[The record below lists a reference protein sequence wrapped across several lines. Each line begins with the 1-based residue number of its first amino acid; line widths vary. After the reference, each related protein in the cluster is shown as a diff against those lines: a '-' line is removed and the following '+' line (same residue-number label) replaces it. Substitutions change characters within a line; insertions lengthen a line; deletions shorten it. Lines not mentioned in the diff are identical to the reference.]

1 VSLDFLSPAPGA
13 LSRSPMERQAL
24 AAGASFEQRDGWN
37 VAVRF
42 DGLEAE
48 QERARSTVGFADLS
62 HLGKV
67 ELQAP
72 ADALDAI
79 GGVDLKLGI
88 ATPMGG
94 SAPAGNGTASAP
106 LGDGS
111 ASAPAAAPSAPVATW
126 WCPYSRTRALALC
139 EPAALP
145 ALRERLEDAA
155 AEHQGLTSVVDVTT
169 AFAALAIGGPLARE
183 VFARFT
189 AIDLRDQITPV
200 RGFRPGSVARTPGA
214 ILREGEQRWLML
226 FGAALGQYMWTVVAD
241 AVESL
246 GGGPVAVDAL
256 EPVADA
262 RRQEAASRA

>member
-1 VSLDFLSPAPGA
+1 MSVAFLSPSAEA

-48 QERARSTVGFADLS
+48 RERARSTMGFADMS

-72 ADALDAI
+72 AGALEAI
-79 GGVDLKLGI
+79 GGVDLELGV
-88 ATPMGG
+88 ATWV
-94 SAPAGNGTASAP
+94 AG
-106 LGDGS
+106 
-111 ASAPAAAPSAPVATW
+111 TW
-126 WCPYSRTRALALC
+126 WCPYTPTRALALC

-145 ALRERLEDAA
+145 ALRGRLQQAA
-155 AEHQGLTSVVDVTT
+155 AEHDALTSVIDVTT

-189 AIDLRDQITPV
+189 AIDLRDQVTPV
-200 RGFRPGSVARTPGA
+200 RGFRPGSVGRTPGA
-214 ILREGEQRWLML
+214 ILRQGEQRWLML
-226 FGAALGQYMWTVVAD
+226 FGAALGQYMWTVVGD
-241 AVESL
+241 AAERL

-256 EPVADA
+256 EPVAAA
-262 RRQEAASRA
+262 RKKEEAAPRA